1 MLDRLAVSPQRL
13 KIAGHSRRIG
23 REARRGEVTFMRQV
37 LSIMVL
43 MLRLLPDATK
53 QGDGNQW
60 DDWGAK

>member
-1 MLDRLAVSPQRL
+1 
-13 KIAGHSRRIG
+13 
-23 REARRGEVTFMRQV
+23 MRQV